1 MSNEYLPVVWD
12 LLWTLKISAFKN
24 LELLANILINVEEQ
38 NKLLHGCC
46 YTSTIKKILCFIIK
60 KQVIFLTPPL
70 DIYFEKELTLQLF
83 ICQNDAKN
91 EFL

>member
-12 LLWTLKISAFKN
+12 LLGTLRISALKN

-46 YTSTIKKILCFIIK
+46 YTSTIKKIPCFIIK
-60 KQVIFLTPPL
+60 KQLIFLMPPV
-70 DIYFEKELTLQLF
+70 DIYFEKKLTLRF
-83 ICQNDAKN
+83 IYQNDAKN
-91 EFL
+91 GFL

>member
-1 MSNEYLPVVWD
+1 MDTV
-12 LLWTLKISAFKN
+12 KISAFKN

-46 YTSTIKKILCFIIK
+46 YTSMIKKILCFIIK

-91 EFL
+91 GFL